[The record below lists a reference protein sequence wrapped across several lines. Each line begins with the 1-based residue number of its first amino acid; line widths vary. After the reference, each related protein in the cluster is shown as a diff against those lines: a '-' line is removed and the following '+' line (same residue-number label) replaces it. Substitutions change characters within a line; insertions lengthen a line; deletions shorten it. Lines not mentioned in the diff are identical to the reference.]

1 MVKAADTP
9 LRNVKAEFKQWI
21 LLLNARKKKTEAD
34 RTTEVFCTAVPNGVL
49 ESERQSCKYKDSL

>member
-9 LRNVKAEFKQWI
+9 FRNVKAEFKQWI
-21 LLLNARKKKTEAD
+21 LLLTARKKKKTEAD

-49 ESERQSCKYKDSL
+49 ESETEL